1 MEKNLSMREIFVP
14 GTENSKRRKEK
25 KMTEALTVKKLYTL
39 DQTIAKDIFEGV
51 TYPWEVLPKISSF
64 ILELGKTLS
73 EDEYEKRGENVWIA
87 KSAKVAPTAF
97 INGPAIIGK
106 DAEVR
111 HCAFI
116 RGNAIVGEG
125 AVVGNSTELKNVILF
140 NKVQVPHYNY
150 VGDSVLGYKSHMG
163 AGSITSNVKSDK
175 KLVVVKADG
184 EKIETGMKKF
194 GAMLGDE
201 VEVGCGSVLNPG
213 TVVGSHSNIYPLS
226 SVRGFVPAYSI
237 YKKQGEVA
245 EKQGE

>member
-1 MEKNLSMREIFVP
+1 ML
-14 GTENSKRRKEK
+14 
-25 KMTEALTVKKLYTL
+25 EALTVKENYSL
-39 DQTIAKDIFEGV
+39 DQTIAKDIFNGV
-51 TYPWEVLPKISSF
+51 THPWEVLPKISNF
-64 ILELGKTLS
+64 ILELGATLS
-73 EDEYEKRGENVWIA
+73 EDEYEKRGENVWVA

-175 KLVVVKADG
+175 KLVVVKAG
-184 EKIETGMKKF
+184 EEKIETGMKKF

-213 TVVGSHSNIYPLS
+213 TVVGNHSNIYPLS
-226 SVRGFVPAYSI
+226 SVRGFVPANSI
-237 YKKQGEVA
+237 YKKQGEVVTK
-245 EKQGE
+245 EER

>member
-1 MEKNLSMREIFVP
+1 ML
-14 GTENSKRRKEK
+14 
-25 KMTEALTVKKLYTL
+25 EALTVKENYSL
-39 DQTIAKDIFEGV
+39 DQTIAKDIFNGV

-64 ILELGKTLS
+64 ILELGATLS
-73 EDEYEKRGENVWIA
+73 EDEYEKRGENVWVA

-125 AVVGNSTELKNVILF
+125 AVVGNSTELKNVLLF

-175 KLVVVKADG
+175 KLVVVKAG
-184 EKIETGMKKF
+184 EEKIETGMKKF

-213 TVVGSHSNIYPLS
+213 TVVGKHSNIYPLS
-226 SVRGFVPAYSI
+226 SVRGFVPANSI
-237 YKKQGEVA
+237 YKKQGEVVTK
-245 EKQGE
+245 EER